1 MVRERPGQGV
11 GAVQI
16 GNSHIHDTR
25 GMRGS
30 GTGQGAGIHDH
41 HIRCRRT
48 AEGDAHDTAEVAA
61 RHGHRSPTGYRAV
74 LRRNVRNGRR
84 IVVGIA
90 VRKCIGTEVVDHLN
104 IHVARRVGGNGAGD
118 RRGIHHRYPRGSR
131 ASEGHGRGPDLGEVD
146 AYKDLDH
153 AKVAKKT
160 LTKMR
165 TTLGE
170 AHKEAKADALAYGRR
185 CDAEKNRLLE
195 LIAEIEDPITL
206 QLDAIKSAEARE
218 EQQRIDKI
226 MEGIEQ
232 IQAFALDRHDL
243 TFDQLNERLDTLLA
257 LKVDPDFYAELTQDA
272 ENAKEVSESKL
283 RIALMNEEAR
293 LKEVEAQEQTRKENA
308 ELKEKLAKSEAE
320 NAERDAAA
328 KKVADEAAAEQK
340 IKDDARQAE
349 LDKQAEEQAA
359 AQKILD
365 DEAAAKVQQEADDQA
380 AALAA
385 IQAPDK
391 EKLTLFAQAIDH
403 LVGVKPTLQSDAG
416 NAIMLD
422 AVSSLLQVKSYIETK
437 REEL

>member
-1 MVRERPGQGV
+1 DQETIENMVV
-11 GAVQI
+11 AFSI
-16 GNSHIHDTR
+16 NDAAI
-25 GMRGS
+25 
-30 GTGQGAGIHDH
+30 
-41 HIRCRRT
+41 
-48 AEGDAHDTAEVAA
+48 AEIKE
-61 RHGHRSPTGYRAV
+61 
-74 LRRNVRNGRR
+74 
-84 IVVGIA
+84 
-90 VRKCIGTEVVDHLN
+90 
-104 IHVARRVGGNGAGD
+104 
-118 RRGIHHRYPRGSR
+118 
-131 ASEGHGRGPDLGEVD
+131 DLGEVD

-293 LKEVEAQEQTRKENA
+293 LKEVEAQEQTRKENG

>member
-1 MVRERPGQGV
+1 MSENQESAPVDDDQETIENMVV
-11 GAVQI
+11 AFSI
-16 GNSHIHDTR
+16 NDAAI
-25 GMRGS
+25 
-30 GTGQGAGIHDH
+30 
-41 HIRCRRT
+41 
-48 AEGDAHDTAEVAA
+48 AEIKE
-61 RHGHRSPTGYRAV
+61 
-74 LRRNVRNGRR
+74 
-84 IVVGIA
+84 
-90 VRKCIGTEVVDHLN
+90 
-104 IHVARRVGGNGAGD
+104 
-118 RRGIHHRYPRGSR
+118 
-131 ASEGHGRGPDLGEVD
+131 DLGEVD

-243 TFDQLNERLDTLLA
+243 TFDQLNERLDILLA

-293 LKEVEAQEQTRKENA
+293 LKEVEAQEQTRKENE